1 MVTATHSQVQHYG
14 VAVLAVGTAV
24 LLMLLL
30 NSWVAMSQSPFLMFF
45 GAVMVSAWYGGMG
58 TGLFATFLSALLSTY
73 LFIAPL
79 HWVALDLSDSLRLSL
94 FVLEGILISALCEA
108 LRTTNRQLEV
118 SVRNLRESEGRYRRL
133 IDTAYE
139 GIWTVDTQGRIN
151 YVNQRMAQMLGYSIQ
166 EILGRLVSD
175 FMDEGAHG
183 EAKQNWE
190 QRKQEAKE
198 QYDFRFRRQ
207 NGSFVW
213 TIVSTSPIL
222 SETGEFQGAIAMM
235 TDVSAHKQAEE
246 TLREQAATLQNQ
258 QKWLE
263 SVLNFLP
270 SPLLLIEPGTARV
283 TFANQAADEMA
294 GGEFPKDK
302 PSEEYHTVY
311 YCTDAKGERI
321 PDEQMPGVRVAQ
333 GERLDGFEMDWH
345 TPKGIRSL
353 IVFADRLVPRYGHPA
368 TCALVF
374 QDISERK
381 RVEKALEGR
390 LQQQAVVAQL
400 GQRALSGIELSTL
413 MDQVPILVAQ
423 SLNVE
428 YCKVLELLPDGKA
441 LLLRSG
447 VGWHPGLVGHATVGS
462 ETYSQAGYTLLSSQ
476 PVIVE
481 DLRKETRFNGPPLL
495 HEHQVISGMS
505 VIIHGKNRPFGV
517 LGVHTTR
524 KQKFS
529 QDDINFL
536 QAVANLVAIA
546 IERKR
551 AQEALRESQ
560 ELFERFMNHA
570 PVIAFIKDEQGRF
583 LYVNS
588 LLERTWNRPLA
599 DWLGKTDFD
608 LFPAEQAQQWRDND
622 IAVLAGD
629 KAVQFLETS
638 VNQDRVQSWLSFKFP
653 FIDAAGRRFLAG
665 MSLDISDRKRLE
677 DDLRQSEA
685 KFRRLFNANIVGII
699 FPDLSGNILDA
710 NDAFL
715 EMVGY
720 TREDLRAGR
729 VRWDTMTPPE
739 YKPLDE
745 LSIEELRTSG
755 VCTPFEK
762 EYIRKDGSRVPVLLI
777 GALLE
782 GERER
787 TVSFILDLSDRKQ
800 AIAQLRESEARFR
813 HMADTAPVLIWM
825 SGTNK
830 LCNYF
835 NQPWLDFTGRTME
848 QELGNGWA
856 EGVHP
861 EDFQRCL
868 DTYMNAFDARQA
880 FKMDYRLRRFDGEYR
895 WVLDT
900 GIPRFTPDGGFL
912 GYIGS
917 CIDISERVLA
927 EEEVVKLNESLEQR
941 VKERTAQLEAANQE
955 LESFS
960 YSVSHDLRAP
970 LRHISGFVDLLQ
982 KKAATTLDETSL
994 RYLDIIIET
1003 TKQAGKLIDDLLSFS
1018 RMGRTE
1024 MRYTRVNMTLLV
1036 QEVKRDIEQDIGER
1050 NITWQ
1055 LEELPQVYGD
1065 PCMLRLVVHNL
1076 VENAVKYTSKRDRA
1090 EIKIGSTQTEHEFV
1104 FFVRDN
1110 GVGFDM
1116 RYVHKLFGV
1125 FQRLHSVQE
1134 FEGTG
1139 IGLAN
1144 VKRII
1149 DRHNG
1154 RIWAEAVVEEG
1165 ATFYFSLPQVNH
1177 NNCPFEN

>member
-1 MVTATHSQVQHYG
+1 MVTATQSQMQPYG
-14 VAVLAVGTAV
+14 VAVLAVGFAT
-24 LLMLLL
+24 LLMQFL
-30 NSWVAMSQSPFLMFF
+30 NFWIAMSQSPFLMFF

-58 TGLFATFLSALLSTY
+58 AGLLATFLSALLSTY
-73 LFIAPL
+73 FFDSFSNGLAF
-79 HWVALDLSDSLRLSL
+79 DLSNSLRLSV
-94 FVLEGILISALCEA
+94 FVLEGILISGLCET
-108 LRTTNRQLEV
+108 LRTTNRQLQV
-118 SVRNLRESEGRYRRL
+118 SVRKLRESEERYRRV

-139 GIWTVDTQGRIN
+139 GIWTVDAQGQIN
-151 YVNQRMAQMLGYSIQ
+151 YVNPRMAEMLGYTMQ
-166 EILGRLVSD
+166 NMLARPMFD
-175 FMDEGAHG
+175 FMDEEAQG
-183 EAKQNWE
+183 EAKRYLERHQ
-190 QRKQEAKE
+190 QGIKE
-198 QYDFRFRRQ
+198 QYDFRFCHQ
-207 NGSFVW
+207 DGSSLW
-213 TIVSTSPIL
+213 AIVSTSPIF
-222 SETGEFQGAIAMM
+222 SEAGEFQGAIAMI
-235 TDVSAHKQAEE
+235 TDVSERKRAEAA
-246 TLREQAATLQNQ
+246 LREQAATLQNQ
-258 QKWLE
+258 QSWLE

-283 TFANQAADEMA
+283 TFANQAADDMA
-294 GGEFPKDK
+294 GGEFPKYK
-302 PSEEYHTVY
+302 PGEEYHTVY

-321 PDEQMPGVRVAQ
+321 PDAQMPGVRVAR
-333 GERLDGFEMDWH
+333 GEQLKGFEMDWH
-345 TPKGIRSL
+345 TPEGIRSL
-353 IVFADRLVPRYGHPA
+353 IVFADTLPPIYSHPA
-368 TCALVF
+368 TCVLVF

-423 SLNVE
+423 SLKVE

-536 QAVANLVAIA
+536 QAVANVLAIA

-551 AQEALRESQ
+551 TEEALRESQ
-560 ELFERFMNHA
+560 ELFERFMSNS
-570 PVIAFIKDEQGRF
+570 PVTAFIKDEQGRF
-583 LYVNS
+583 VYVNS

-608 LFPAEQAQQWRDND
+608 LFPAEQAKHWRDND
-622 IAVLAGD
+622 KAVLAGG
-629 KAVQFLETS
+629 KAVQLLETS
-638 VNQDRVQSWLSFKFP
+638 VDQDGVHFWLSFKFP
-653 FIDAAGRRFLAG
+653 FIDTSGQRFLAG

-677 DDLRQSEA
+677 DKLRQSEA
-685 KFRRLFNANIVGII
+685 KFRRLFDANIVGII
-699 FPDLSGNILDA
+699 FPDLSGNILEA

-813 HMADTAPVLIWM
+813 HLADTAPVLIWM
-825 SGTNK
+825 SGTDK
-830 LCNYF
+830 LCHYF

-861 EDFQRCL
+861 DDYQHCL
-868 DTYMNAFDARQA
+868 DTYVNAFDVRQA

-895 WVLDT
+895 WILDT

-917 CIDISERVLA
+917 CIDISDRVLA

-1036 QEVKRDIEQDIGER
+1036 QEVKGDIEQDIGER

-1055 LEELPQVYGD
+1055 IEELPQVYGD
-1065 PCMLRLVVHNL
+1065 PSMLRLVVHNL
-1076 VENAVKYTSKRDRA
+1076 IENAVKYTSKRDRA

-1125 FQRLHSVQE
+1125 FQRLHSLQE

-1149 DRHNG
+1149 DRHKG
-1154 RIWAEAVVEEG
+1154 RTWAEGVVEEG
-1165 ATFYFSLPQVNH
+1165 ASFYFSLPQLNH
-1177 NNCPFEN
+1177 NS